1 MCYSAPQC
9 ALSRRYNEV
18 MANAFM
24 DGSSELARVGELF
37 DVIDLPATDVPAH
50 FAIAIPRVALLQ
62 MPAAPRAAMPETGRL
77 ASGRGL
83 SIDDCRASCLGEAAE
98 LFSCCSWGD
107 EPLITATVDEI
118 GSAAIAPESLNGFSS
133 DQIAARAVWNKENTG
148 FDWRPP
154 IRDESAALN
163 WLRVEDAFGGDGAF
177 IPADFAFI
185 GRKGAGEEGAVAIGD
200 SSGCAA
206 GPSADA
212 AKLAAILEL
221 VERDATGRWWYG
233 RRQRRTID
241 PSCLSGIDTLV
252 DWVWD
257 RERRTRL
264 FDITSDIDVP
274 VIAAASAEPDGRDV
288 SVGFAAGKSLQS
300 AATAALTE
308 MLQMEI
314 SLGVSRVL
322 GDKAGTWSRWREKA
336 SMKTRPLDMASIQ
349 HVAPNLPHRAVER
362 DLSDVLDAL
371 AQRGIDLWFAEMT
384 RAEIGIP
391 VFRAVS
397 TRLCHY
403 KPRFGRVRLLA
414 PDARDLS
421 FDPSSPAD
429 QPLLLV

>member
-1 MCYSAPQC
+1 
-9 ALSRRYNEV
+9 
-18 MANAFM
+18 MANGFT
-24 DGSSELARVGELF
+24 DGFSELARVGELF
-37 DVIDLPATDVPAH
+37 NVINLPVADVPVR
-50 FAIAIPRVALLQ
+50 FAIAVPSNALLQ
-62 MPAAPRAAMPETGRL
+62 LPMMPRAAMPQTGRL

-118 GSAAIAPESLNGFSS
+118 GPAAMTPESLNGFSP
-133 DQIAARAVWNKENTG
+133 DQIVARAGWNKENTG

-154 IRDESAALN
+154 IRDKSAALD
-163 WLRVEDAFGGDGAF
+163 WLRVEDAFGGDGTF
-177 IPADFAFI
+177 IPADVAFI
-185 GRKGAGEEGAVAIGD
+185 GRKVAGEEGAVTIGD

-206 GPSADA
+206 GPTANA

-233 RRQRRTID
+233 RRQRPIID
-241 PSCLSGIDTLV
+241 PSCLSGIDALV
-252 DWVWD
+252 GWLSD

-274 VIAAASAEPDGRDV
+274 VIAAVSAEPDGKDV

-314 SLGVSRVL
+314 SLGASQAL
-322 GDKAGTWSRWREKA
+322 GDKAGAWSRWREKV
-336 SMKTRPLDMASIQ
+336 SMKTRPLNLAPIQ
-349 HVAPNLPHRAVER
+349 HVAPSLPHPTVER

-371 AQRGIDLWFAEMT
+371 ARRGIDLWFAEMT
-384 RAEIGIP
+384 RPEIGIP

-397 TRLCHY
+397 TLLCHY
-403 KPRFGRVRLLA
+403 KPRFGRARLLA

-421 FDPSSPAD
+421 FDTRSPED
-429 QPLLLV
+429 QPLLLI

>member
-1 MCYSAPQC
+1 
-9 ALSRRYNEV
+9 
-18 MANAFM
+18 MAIAFI
-24 DGSSELARVGELF
+24 DGCSELARVGELF
-37 DVIDLPATDVPAH
+37 DVINLPVTDVPAH
-50 FAIAIPRVALLQ
+50 FAIAIPKNALLQ
-62 MPAAPRAAMPETGRL
+62 MPVTPRSAMPETGRL

-83 SIDDCRASCLGEAAE
+83 SMDDCRASCLGEAAE

-133 DQIAARAVWNKENTG
+133 HQIVARGVWNKENIG

-154 IRDESAALN
+154 IRDESAALD
-163 WLRVEDAFGGDGAF
+163 WLKVEDAFGGDGAF

-185 GRKGAGEEGAVAIGD
+185 GRKEAGEEGAVAIGD

-233 RRQRRTID
+233 RRQRQIID
-241 PSCLSGIDTLV
+241 PSCLSGIDALV
-252 DWVWD
+252 DWLWD
-257 RERRTRL
+257 RERRTWL
-264 FDITSDIDVP
+264 FDITSDIDIP
-274 VIAAASAEPDGRDV
+274 VIAAASAEPEGKDV
-288 SVGFAAGKSLQS
+288 SLGFAAGKNLQS

-314 SLGVSRVL
+314 SLGASRAL
-322 GDKAGTWSRWREKA
+322 GDEAGAWSRWREKA
-336 SMKTRPLDMASIQ
+336 SMKTPPLNMAPIQ
-349 HVAPNLPHRAVER
+349 HVSPSLPHPAVER
-362 DLSDVLDAL
+362 DLSDVLNAL
-371 AQRGIDLWFAEMT
+371 AHRGIDLWFAEMT

-397 TRLCHY
+397 TLLCHY
-403 KPRFGRVRLLA
+403 KPRFGRARLFA
-414 PDARDLS
+414 PDACDLS
-421 FDPSSPAD
+421 FDTGSPAD